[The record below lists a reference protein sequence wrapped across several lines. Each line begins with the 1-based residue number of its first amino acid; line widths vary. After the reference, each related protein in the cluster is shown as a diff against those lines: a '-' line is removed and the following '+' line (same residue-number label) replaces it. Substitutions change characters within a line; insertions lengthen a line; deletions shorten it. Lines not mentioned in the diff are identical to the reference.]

1 MGKNWSPEA
10 RERMRLLILERRP
23 WEKSTGPRSVE
34 GKAKASRN
42 AYRGALRPA
51 ARGLIQQIRR
61 CEQIAKD
68 MGRQL

>member
-1 MGKNWSPEA
+1 
-10 RERMRLLILERRP
+10 MRLLILERRP

-51 ARGLIQQIRR
+51 ARDLVRQIGR
-61 CEQIAKD
+61 CESLIKSI
-68 MGRQL
+68 R